1 MLYTLPCL
9 LSQFKNKIN
18 YKKYFLC
25 SILHL
30 RVLDPYAI
38 FKNFKETRCWP
49 LKRAFIQI
57 SSRIYMFKLVD
68 FQVFHNPNN
77 SYFSRLSA
85 SN

>member
-38 FKNFKETRCWP
+38 FKNFKETRYWP
-49 LKRAFIQI
+49 LKG
-57 SSRIYMFKLVD
+57 IYSNF
-68 FQVFHNPNN
+68 
-77 SYFSRLSA
+77 LSHLHV
-85 SN
+85 